1 MPKLGEIERKGPQ
14 FIEVPSLPWLNRA
27 LNGGF
32 VRGAVYLLAGDAG
45 LGKTTLVNQALG
57 DIASRGRKVLYITT
71 EQSLGEFKSAMERV
85 HGRNGTLSNA
95 IVQNFYVDDS
105 VDDIDALPK
114 FLTRKL
120 LTAGEEYHNI
130 EVIAVDSVQG
140 RGLSS
145 NATRKYSA
153 LYEFTSLARAQGL
166 ICLLVGHITKN
177 GSIAGPKNLEH
188 NVDCIMYLR
197 RAFRLRPFFIQK
209 NRFGPD
215 LSEPIVLNMD
225 QRGRLV
231 RSPLSTAEQSSVFG
245 FSGVGEELTE
255 TQASVSVPKH
265 GCRPELLSPF
275 LPEKRV
281 RQLLGVL
288 NAVADLDL
296 THLNYAINCY
306 LPRQQQYRGELDLA
320 LVVALLA
327 SYLQQPVAADALF
340 SGELDLR
347 ARVRPPE
354 PRYLRNLASIL
365 LGPHAG
371 SIRTVFVAKEAAPRL
386 SRFQTEKDGPH
397 LEDVVQVVG
406 VTDLHAVMNLIW
418 PALLAESKSASVT
431 FGGRLEERMNLQDI
445 MPAPHLKT

>member
-1 MPKLGEIERKGPQ
+1 MPRLGEIEKKGSQ
-14 FIEVPSLPWLNRA
+14 FIEVPSLPWLNKA

-57 DIASRGRKVLYITT
+57 DIAARGRKVLYVTT
-71 EQSLGEFKSAMERV
+71 EQSLGEFKAAMERV
-85 HGRNGTLSNA
+85 HGRNGTLPNA
-95 IVQNFYVDDS
+95 IIQNFYVDDT

-120 LTAGEEYHNI
+120 LTAGEEYHDVEI
-130 EVIAVDSVQG
+130 IAVDSVQG

-145 NATRKYSA
+145 NATRKYGA

-177 GSIAGPKNLEH
+177 GAIAGPKNLEH

-197 RAFRLRPFFIQK
+197 RAFRLRPFFVQK

-231 RSPLSTAEQSSVFG
+231 RSPLSTAKQSSVFG
-245 FSGVGEELTE
+245 FSGIGEELTE

-306 LPRQQQYRGELDLA
+306 LPRQQQYCGELDLA
-320 LVVALLA
+320 LVVALLS
-327 SYLQQPVAADALF
+327 SYLQQPVAADLLF
-340 SGELDLR
+340 AGELDLR
-347 ARVRPPE
+347 ARVRQPE
-354 PRYLRNLASIL
+354 HRYLRNLAAIL
-365 LGPHAG
+365 LGTHAG
-371 SIRTVFVAKEAAPRL
+371 SIRTLFVAREAAPRL
-386 SRFQTEKDGPH
+386 SRFQTDKDGPQVG
-397 LEDVVQVVG
+397 DVVEVTGVANLEEVISRLWPDLMSHPRPARVV
-406 VTDLHAVMNLIW
+406 
-418 PALLAESKSASVT
+418 SAS
-431 FGGRLEERMNLQDI
+431 
-445 MPAPHLKT
+445 

>member
-1 MPKLGEIERKGPQ
+1 MPKLGEIERKGSQ
-14 FIEVPSLPWLNRA
+14 FIEVPALPWLNKT

-57 DIASRGRKVLYITT
+57 DIAARGRKVLYITT
-71 EQSLGEFKSAMERV
+71 EQSLGEFKAAIERV
-85 HGRNGTLSNA
+85 HGRNGALPNA
-95 IVQNFYVDDS
+95 ITQNFYVDDT

-120 LTAGEEYHNI
+120 LTAGEEYHDV
-130 EVIAVDSVQG
+130 EVVAIDSVQG

-145 NATRKYSA
+145 NSRKYTA
-153 LYEFTSLARAQGL
+153 LFEFAGLARAQGL
-166 ICLLVGHITKN
+166 VIILVGHVTKT
-177 GSIAGPKNLEH
+177 GAVAGPKNLEH

-197 RAFRLRPFFIQK
+197 RAFRLRPFFVQK

-215 LSEPIVLNMD
+215 VADPVVLKMD

-231 RSPLSTAEQSSVFG
+231 RSTLSTAKQSSVFG

-255 TQASVSVPKH
+255 TQASVSVPKY

-275 LPEKRV
+275 LPDKRV

-288 NAVADLDL
+288 NTVADLDL

-327 SYLQQPVAADALF
+327 SYLQQPVAADSLF
-340 SGELDLR
+340 AGELDLR

-354 PRYLRNLASIL
+354 HRYLRNLAAIL
-365 LGPHAG
+365 LGHAS
-371 SIRTVFVAKEAAPRL
+371 SIRTLFVAGEAATRVC
-386 SRFQTEKDGPH
+386 RFQAEKDGPQ
-397 LEDVVQVVG
+397 LGDVVEVIG
-406 VTDLHAVMNLIW
+406 VANLEEVIGRLWPDLVSD
-418 PALLAESKSASVT
+418 SKSARVISAT
-431 FGGRLEERMNLQDI
+431 
-445 MPAPHLKT
+445 